1 MNLLHICSY
10 YSGSKLYSNLIK
22 ELSNSNIKQEVFVP
36 IKDKNQIGKNELEKG
51 QYENISFHY
60 ANILLKS
67 DRLFFNKKINKQFQ
81 WVENQ
86 ILSKKNI
93 NFIHAHTV
101 FSDGGTAYKIHKKY
115 GIDYIVNVRNTDINY
130 FYKYR
135 MHLRP
140 LMYEILLHAKQIV
153 FISHAYMKKVISILP
168 KQILEKTKIKFKVI
182 PNGIDNYWHENPS
195 LPKSLDS
202 EDIKLLFIGRMD
214 KNKNVKAIISALNHL
229 SKDGHRCTLDM
240 IGTGPLENKMKSY
253 SKKLGLGKNVTFHGH
268 INERESILSI
278 MNDSHV
284 FVMPSYTETFGLVY
298 IEAMSRGIPIIYT
311 SGEGVDGFFEVGEV
325 GYPILPNDKEDM
337 IRKIFK
343 IKENYKVTSSNCIK
357 NSKKFDWKEISTNYF
372 KCYNL

>member
-22 ELSNSNIKQEVFVP
+22 ELANSNIKQDVFVP
-36 IKDKNQIGKNELEKG
+36 IKDKNQIGRNELAKD

-101 FSDGGTAYKIHKKY
+101 FSDGGTAYELHKKY

-240 IGTGPLENKMKSY
+240 IGTGPLEKKMKSY

-278 MNDSHV
+278 MDDSHV

-357 NSKKFDWKEISTNYF
+357 NSKKFDWKEISMNYL

>member
-22 ELSNSNIKQEVFVP
+22 ELANSNIKQDVFVP
-36 IKDKNQIGKNELEKG
+36 IKDKNQIGSNELSKD

-60 ANILLKS
+60 ANILMKS
-67 DRLFFNKKINKQFQ
+67 DRLFFNIKINKQFQ
-81 WVENQ
+81 WVENH

-93 NFIHAHTV
+93 HFIHAHTV
-101 FSDGGTAYKIHKKY
+101 FSDGGTAYKLHKKY
-115 GIDYIVNVRNTDINY
+115 GTNYIVTVRNTDINY

-153 FISHAYMKKVISILP
+153 FISYAYMKKVISILP
-168 KQILEKTKIKFKVI
+168 KQILEKTKDKFKVI
-182 PNGIDNYWHENPS
+182 PNGIDNFWHENPS
-195 LPKSLDS
+195 SPKSLNS

-214 KNKNVKAIISALNHL
+214 RNKNVKAIISALNDL
-229 SKDGHRCTLDM
+229 SKGGHRCTLDM
-240 IGTGPLENKMKSY
+240 IGTGPLEMKMKSY
-253 SKKLGLGKNVTFHGH
+253 SKKLGVGKNVTFHGH

-311 SGEGVDGFFEVGEV
+311 SGEGVDGFFKVGEV
-325 GYPILPNDKEDM
+325 GYSILPNDKEDM

-343 IKENYKVTSSNCIK
+343 IKENYKVTSSNCIE
-357 NSKKFDWKEISTNYF
+357 NSKKFNWKEISINYL
-372 KCYNL
+372 KYYNL